1 MYSAFS
7 VGEAEAL
14 FDAVRPDLIISDVNL
29 PDKSGLDFVRISGK
43 RATYICCF

>member
-7 VGEAEAL
+7 VGEAEEL

-29 PDKSGLDFVRISGK
+29 PDKSGLDFVRISG
-43 RATYICCF
+43 RGVMYICYF

>member
-29 PDKSGLDFVRISGK
+29 PDKSGLDFCADIRK
-43 RATYICCF
+43 RSNVYLFF